1 MRETEMPHHIGTQWQ
16 LRSLNIVEAHCHV
29 VITSAVDEGLR
40 MWSKHPAISCLI
52 NSFCYVF
59 AHQDQFGTPKCLRVN
74 HRAKN
79 GMQSHDPTLHVT
91 TDDKPTVGANSR
103 SYCKV
108 ILQYSC

>member
-1 MRETEMPHHIGTQWQ
+1 MGIDPKYTKD
-16 LRSLNIVEAHCHV
+16 CHV
-29 VITSAVDEGLR
+29 ESQNR
-40 MWSKHPAISCLI
+40 M
-52 NSFCYVF
+52 
-59 AHQDQFGTPKCLRVN
+59 RVN

-108 ILQYSC
+108 ILQY